1 MALETGS
8 RLGPYEIVG
17 LLASGAMGEVYRARD
32 PRLER
37 EVAIKVLLE
46 EVADRKQL
54 GRFEQEARA
63 AGALNHPNVLAVH
76 DVGTHDGTPY
86 VVSEL
91 LEGQTLR
98 ARLEGGALPVRK
110 ALDYALQIAHG
121 LAAAHDKGIVHRDLK
136 PDNVFVTN
144 DGRIKILD
152 FGLAKLTRPTPL
164 VREGDQGTGPRATES
179 GVVLGTVGFMS
190 PEQVRGEAVDHR
202 SDIFS
207 FGALLYEMLTGVR
220 AFRRDSAVE
229 TMNAILKED
238 PPEVSRTGRG
248 ISPGVARLVSRC
260 LEKRAGDR
268 FHSAHDLALALEA
281 VSSGVSGT
289 VGRGRSSLGRRSRGQ
304 CDEALQEGSPGD
316 LATMV
321 LVAVGLYRGLVRSP
335 APAVVGAIDSVAVLP
350 FENVGGDPDREYLSD
365 GVAEA
370 LLNALSRL
378 PDLKVIARSTSFRFR
393 GKEVD
398 PRQVGRDLKVGAVLT
413 GRVSQR
419 GDTLVIGAE
428 LVDVA
433 QGTQLWGERYNT
445 RMADISALQEDI
457 ARDISRKLRR
467 KVAARDE
474 TSLTTRH
481 TENSEAY
488 RLYLLSRYHYSTSTP
503 EGLKRAVEYAQQSIE
518 KDPTYAPAYTALAN
532 SYIQLGVILSALQQG
547 RPFKSQDGRDDGAG
561 DR

>member
-1 MALETGS
+1 M
-8 RLGPYEIVG
+8 
-17 LLASGAMGEVYRARD
+17 
-32 PRLER
+32 
-37 EVAIKVLLE
+37 
-46 EVADRKQL
+46 
-54 GRFEQEARA
+54 
-63 AGALNHPNVLAVH
+63 
-76 DVGTHDGTPY
+76 
-86 VVSEL
+86 
-91 LEGQTLR
+91 
-98 ARLEGGALPVRK
+98 
-110 ALDYALQIAHG
+110 
-121 LAAAHDKGIVHRDLK
+121 
-136 PDNVFVTN
+136 
-144 DGRIKILD
+144 
-152 FGLAKLTRPTPL
+152 
-164 VREGDQGTGPRATES
+164 
-179 GVVLGTVGFMS
+179 VLGTVGFMS
-190 PEQVRGEAVDHR
+190 PEQVRGEEVDAR

-207 FGALLYEMLTGVR
+207 LGAVLFEMLSGAR

-229 TMNAILKED
+229 TMNAILKDD
-238 PPEVSRTGRG
+238 PPDLSGTGRG
-248 ISPGVARLVSRC
+248 MSPGLARIVRRC

-281 VSSGVSGT
+281 VSSGVSGP
-289 VGRGRSSLGRRSRGQ
+289 SDQEGRRSVVARAVSLAKRYQ
-304 CDEALQEGSPGD
+304 KAF
-316 LATMV
+316 LATLAATV
-321 LVAVGLYRGLVRSP
+321 LVAVGLYRGLVHSP

-445 RMADISALQEDI
+445 RVANISALQEDI

-474 TSLTTRH
+474 TSQTRRH
-481 TENSEAY
+481 TENREAY
-488 RLYLLSRYHYSTSTP
+488 RLYLLSRYHIRTAARHSGEPLRTLSRRSRRTP
-503 EGLKRAVEYAQQSIE
+503 RMRRRMRRW
-518 KDPTYAPAYTALAN
+518 PTHTLISAAPISSPTRRPFPEP
-532 SYIQLGVILSALQQG
+532 G
-547 RPFKSQDGRDDGAG
+547 RPRRRRWRSMNRSPKRTRLSP
-561 DR
+561 

>member
-1 MALETGS
+1 
-8 RLGPYEIVG
+8 
-17 LLASGAMGEVYRARD
+17 
-32 PRLER
+32 
-37 EVAIKVLLE
+37 
-46 EVADRKQL
+46 
-54 GRFEQEARA
+54 
-63 AGALNHPNVLAVH
+63 
-76 DVGTHDGTPY
+76 
-86 VVSEL
+86 
-91 LEGQTLR
+91 
-98 ARLEGGALPVRK
+98 
-110 ALDYALQIAHG
+110 
-121 LAAAHDKGIVHRDLK
+121 
-136 PDNVFVTN
+136 
-144 DGRIKILD
+144 
-152 FGLAKLTRPTPL
+152 
-164 VREGDQGTGPRATES
+164 
-179 GVVLGTVGFMS
+179 
-190 PEQVRGEAVDHR
+190 
-202 SDIFS
+202 
-207 FGALLYEMLTGVR
+207 MLTAR
-220 AFRRDSAVE
+220 RPFRRADPVA
-229 TMNAILKED
+229 TLYAICNEE
-238 PPEVSRTGRG
+238 PPEVSSTGRG

-281 VSSGVSGT
+281 VSSGVSAP
-289 VGRGRSSLGRRSRGQ
+289 SDEEGRRSGVARAVSVTKRYKK
-304 CDEALQEGSPGD
+304 AL
-316 LATMV
+316 LATATMV

-335 APAVVGAIDSVAVLP
+335 APAVVGAIDSLAVLP
-350 FENVGGDPDREYLSD
+350 FENVGGDPEREYLSD
-365 GVAEA
+365 GVADA

-445 RMADISALQEDI
+445 RIADISALQEDI

-488 RLYLLSRYHYSTSTP
+488 RLYLLSRYHYANSTL
-503 EGLKRAVEYAQQSIE
+503 EGLKRAAEYAQQSIE

-532 SYIQLGVILSALQQG
+532 SYLLLGPFMQLSNREALSRARTAAMTALRSMNRSPKRTWISPKSKAGSIGIGPGRNVGSSGRSSSTQIPRMPTFATACILQEWGG
-547 RPFKSQDGRDDGAG
+547 RKRVSRMRSGP
-561 DR
+561 

>member
-37 EVAIKVLLE
+37 EVAIKVLPE
-46 EVADRKQL
+46 EVADPKHLR
-54 GRFEQEARA
+54 RFEQEARA

-98 ARLEGGALPVRK
+98 ARLEGGALPVGK
-110 ALDYALQIAHG
+110 ALDNAIQIAHG

-164 VREGDQGTGPRATES
+164 VQEGDQRTAAAATES
-179 GVVLGTVGFMS
+179 GMVLGTVGFMS

-207 FGALLYEMLTGVR
+207 FGAVLYEMLSGVR

-238 PPEVSRTGRG
+238 PPELPGTGRG
-248 ISPGVARLVSRC
+248 ISPGLARIVRRC

-268 FHSAHDLALALEA
+268 FQSAHDLALALEA
-281 VSSGVSGT
+281 ASSGLSGL
-289 VGRGRSSLGRRSRGQ
+289 SP
-304 CDEALQEGSPGD
+304 EADGGPDAAL
-316 LATMV
+316 
-321 LVAVGLYRGLVRSP
+321 AVGLAKRRQKRLLGGSP
-335 APAVVGAIDSVAVLP
+335 RWCWWRWAFTGASSAHP
-350 FENVGGDPDREYLSD
+350 HRPWS
-365 GVAEA
+365 
-370 LLNALSRL
+370 
-378 PDLKVIARSTSFRFR
+378 ARSTRWRFCPSR
-393 GKEVD
+393 TS
-398 PRQVGRDLKVGAVLT
+398 A
-413 GRVSQR
+413 
-419 GDTLVIGAE
+419 A
-428 LVDVA
+428 
-433 QGTQLWGERYNT
+433 T
-445 RMADISALQEDI
+445 RTA
-457 ARDISRKLRR
+457 
-467 KVAARDE
+467 
-474 TSLTTRH
+474 
-481 TENSEAY
+481 
-488 RLYLLSRYHYSTSTP
+488 ST
-503 EGLKRAVEYAQQSIE
+503 
-518 KDPTYAPAYTALAN
+518 
-532 SYIQLGVILSALQQG
+532 
-547 RPFKSQDGRDDGAG
+547 
-561 DR
+561 